1 MDQSYKSGAFRVTF
15 EVDVIIEDGHHG
27 GAIMAAYNRLQEL
40 MEGSEKSS
48 RHADGKKFDVRSD
61 NLRGDAAWFNYN
73 EIRQI
78 VRDWSPQPG
87 DTVRMWLEDT
97 SVRGT
102 LFTRERDGELMVGLV
117 APGVD
122 PSTLDP
128 NTFNAYLVNVDGRRR
143 RMEPFDWDKDY

>member
-61 NLRGDAAWFNYN
+61 NLRGDAAWFNHN

-87 DTVRMWLEDT
+87 DTVRMWLEDS

-102 LFTRERDGELMVGLV
+102 FYKDEEGVERV
-117 APGVD
+117 ALLPPGVD
-122 PSTLDP
+122 PLNAHQS
-128 NTFNAYLVNVDGRRR
+128 FQAYLVTVNGRRR
-143 RMEPFDWDKDY
+143 RVELVN